1 MRIRGKP
8 ISITVLLLMSGL
20 RLLALPVIL
29 PPGGASPVIPIVA
42 TYQKALAY
50 FNAAHPTA
58 GTDSMALL
66 LFSRV
71 IGEAKAGHLPDDLLL
86 QSWIDKGIL
95 LDVKNRYQEALIAYD
110 GAFGCLRRHQEWN
123 DSLYFRVYIYAGQDY
138 YQTEAFDSAY
148 ACLNRAADLADRWP
162 GLREK
167 DRLYNALGALYFES
181 GNYLQARDY
190 FGRALEVI
198 RQQRPNDRSS
208 TVNFENNIA
217 SCLYKLGDYRR
228 SIDLYSQLV
237 AKGAFSGQLYLNMG
251 RSYVELREYDEAM
264 DCFHQVKPAQVP
276 GVLNEMAYAQF
287 LTGRDDSALFFL
299 DQYVRPVDA
308 TGQSRIDAGVNDLYR
323 AEVMLSKGEA
333 GGAMNA
339 LQKAIILFSGN
350 FADPDIHVN
359 PLNFTGAFESYRL
372 FDAIVCKARA
382 WQQLYRQSHRD
393 ESLLGAWQTYR
404 SAIMLFR
411 HIEETYTTDDAKLFL
426 KKNNADLYHNA
437 FTVCL
442 GLDRLHPDGG
452 YLEQAFL
459 IAEKSKASILSENL
473 NFIASRNIPGVD
485 PRLLERQRALKYA
498 IARLDMKGDADQK
511 AAYEIELSRLQHGLE
526 SNDAY
531 KKMSE
536 EDTSLTVRSLC
547 DNLRDDQAV
556 ISLFVMPGDLHIFTL
571 TKDAFHHLVIDS
583 MSFLGR
589 QAAEWISM
597 LNDPSPGR
605 RFGQKNLEQD
615 LYRRLIH
622 PLLVDLEGKQ
632 DWIVIPDGIF
642 HLLPLESLPADDG
655 SDPLIESKTISYE
668 PSAGFLK
675 RSRFAA
681 RPAFG
686 RYTVLSFAPFAGDG
700 QWVQAHGNRWLD
712 RLPSS
717 GEEIAGLRGA
727 AYLDAQATKARFLQ
741 ELNRFPVVHLATH
754 ALSDSQTS
762 LICFFPQHKGPGEDA
777 LYLPELYG
785 LNMDST
791 ELVILSACESGKG
804 EIVDNEGM
812 MSLSRGFL
820 YAGVAS
826 TINSLW
832 KADDRSTED
841 ILRRFHHYLEEGDDK
856 AVALRR
862 AKLDY
867 IHGNATYTSPNFW
880 AHLILVGNTDPV
892 VPAERSGRPRWE
904 LIAVLVALIPLGV
917 ATVRWIRRII
927 SPPGWKGRSDSSA

>member
-1 MRIRGKP
+1 MPIRGKP
-8 ISITVLLLMSGL
+8 ISVIVFLLMSGL
-20 RLLALPVIL
+20 RLLALPVI
-29 PPGGASPVIPIVA
+29 PPAGDAPLPIVA
-42 TYQKALAY
+42 TYQKALGY
-50 FNAAHPTA
+50 FNAAYPTA
-58 GTDSMALL
+58 GSDSMALL
-66 LFSRV
+66 LFNRV
-71 IGEAKAGHLPDDLLL
+71 IAEAKFRHLPDDLLL

-95 LDVKNRYQEALIAYD
+95 LDVKSRYREALTAYN
-110 GAFGCLRRHQEWN
+110 GAFDCLRRHQEWS
-123 DSLYFRVYIYAGQDY
+123 DSLYFRIYIYAGQDY
-138 YQTEAFDSAY
+138 YQAEAFDSAY
-148 ACLNRAADLADRWP
+148 ACLSRAADLADRWP

-198 RQQRPNDRSS
+198 RKQRPNDRSS

-228 SIDLYSQLV
+228 SIDLYSRLV
-237 AKGAFSGQLYLNMG
+237 EEGAFSGQLYLNMG
-251 RSYVELREYDEAM
+251 RSYVELREYEEAM
-264 DCFHQVKPAQVP
+264 DCFHQVKPAEVP

-299 DQYVRPVDA
+299 DQYVRPADV

-333 GGAMNA
+333 GPAMNG
-339 LQKAIILFSGN
+339 LQKAIILFSGT
-350 FADPDIHVN
+350 FAVPDIHAN
-359 PLNFTGAFESYRL
+359 PLNFTGSFASYRL
-372 FDAIVCKARA
+372 FDAIICKARA
-382 WQQLYRQSHRD
+382 WQQLYRQSHRE

-404 SAIMLFR
+404 SAILLFR

-437 FTVCL
+437 FVVCL

-459 IAEKSKASILSENL
+459 VAEKSKASILSENL

-511 AAYEIELSRLQHGLE
+511 AACEIELSRLQHVLE

-536 EDTSLTVRSLC
+536 ADTALTVRSLC
-547 DNLRDDQAV
+547 SNLKENQAV
-556 ISLFVMPGDLHIFTL
+556 ISLFVMPGELHVFTL
-571 TKDAFHHLVIDS
+571 TNDAFHHLVIDS

-589 QAAEWISM
+589 EAAEWISM

-605 RFGQKNLEQD
+605 RFGQKGLEQD
-615 LYRRLIH
+615 LYNRLVR
-622 PLLVDLEGKQ
+622 PLLVDLGSKQ

-642 HLLPLESLPADDG
+642 HLLPLESLPADEEA
-655 SDPLIESKTISYE
+655 DPLIESKTISYE

-675 RSRFAA
+675 RSIFAT

-686 RYTVLSFAPFAGDG
+686 RYTVLSFAPFAGGG
-700 QWVQAHGNRWLD
+700 QWVHADGNRWLD

-717 GEEIAGLRGA
+717 GEEIAGLQGA
-727 AYLDAQATKARFLQ
+727 AYLNAQGTKARFLQ

-754 ALSDSQTS
+754 AVSDSQTA
-762 LICFFPQHKGPGEDA
+762 LICFFPQHKGRAEDA

-856 AVALRR
+856 ATALRR

-892 VPAERSGRPRWE
+892 VAGERSSGPRWE
-904 LIAVLVALIPLGV
+904 LIAVLVALIPLMV
-917 ATVRWIRRII
+917 ATVRWVRRII
-927 SPPGWKGRSDSSA
+927 SPAGWKGRSGSSA